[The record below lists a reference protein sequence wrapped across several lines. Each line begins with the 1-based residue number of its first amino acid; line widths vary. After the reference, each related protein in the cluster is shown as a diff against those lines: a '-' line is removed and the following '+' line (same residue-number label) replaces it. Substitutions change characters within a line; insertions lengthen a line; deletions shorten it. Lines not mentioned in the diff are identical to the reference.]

1 MLEQRFPR
9 ALLLNEHGEDRVI
22 RDGNFEF
29 LGAPVGSPQ
38 YMSEEIRKRAAKAS
52 SLASEIAKLNDPQ
65 VGLRLLKHCAS
76 FCKVVYTM
84 RTVPPTVQAE
94 ALESFDGDI
103 RAAFENLTG
112 LQPDD
117 GAWARATL
125 GMAHSGLGLRSASR
139 HAPAAFVASRSST
152 QALCVEID

>member
-9 ALLLNEHGEDRVI
+9 ALLLNENGEDRVI

-76 FCKVVYTM
+76 FCKIVYTM
-84 RTVPPTVQAE
+84 RTVPPQSKQRHWT
-94 ALESFDGDI
+94 ALMETYVP
-103 RAAFENLTG
+103 L
-112 LQPDD
+112 
-117 GAWARATL
+117 
-125 GMAHSGLGLRSASR
+125 SR
-139 HAPAAFVASRSST
+139 TRRDAVRPRDHR
-152 QALCVEID
+152 